1 MSSLLLQKPK
11 TLSLII
17 PIYNEAENLADFLRA
32 VDRFDF
38 GLRTE
43 LVLVDDGSTDGT
55 AEILRRTRLRSKN
68 RILRNEINCGKGSA
82 IRQGI
87 VAATGDI
94 IGIQDADFEYDF
106 ADILRL
112 LEPLKAGRCD
122 VVYGSR
128 FTAGAQ
134 NAHRTVHYLANGLL
148 TRFSNIL
155 SGLKISDMETC
166 YKFFRRE
173 ILQNIELQSPRFGF
187 EPEITAKIARL
198 KVRVKEVPVSYFP
211 RNYIEG
217 KKITWRDGFAAL
229 WHIVYFNLVLSRRRY
244 FTAMMPAKHLRT
256 NRLCRGFTPPKSAVA
271 YLYSHESRD

>member
-1 MSSLLLQKPK
+1 MSSLLLRKPK

-68 RILRNEINCGKGSA
+68 TTLRNETNCGKGHA

-155 SGLKISDMETC
+155 SGLKISDMEIG
-166 YKFFRRE
+166 R
-173 ILQNIELQSPRFGF
+173 
-187 EPEITAKIARL
+187 AH
-198 KVRVKEVPVSYFP
+198 V
-211 RNYIEG
+211 
-217 KKITWRDGFAAL
+217 
-229 WHIVYFNLVLSRRRY
+229 
-244 FTAMMPAKHLRT
+244 
-256 NRLCRGFTPPKSAVA
+256 
-271 YLYSHESRD
+271 